1 VRTPPPSAPAVLSL
15 PTLGGT
21 AVQDDA
27 PMPPVP
33 TSAWIIFGLG
43 LGALVLAVR
52 RGRETSPAPRAPVGG
67 FRSQPHDDVML
78 VEVA

>member
-1 VRTPPPSAPAVLSL
+1 
-15 PTLGGT
+15 
-21 AVQDDA
+21 
-27 PMPPVP
+27 MPPVP

-52 RGRETSPAPRAPVGG
+52 RGRETSPAPRALALTGG

-78 VEVA
+78 VEVGA